1 MGEESRGY
9 RGFERPRVVEAAAE
23 RHWVMSIGELAEVG
37 MSRDQVDRAARDGF
51 LFRVHRGVF
60 AVGRPQ
66 LGFEAR
72 CRAAVLACGPAAA
85 VSHASAAR
93 FWGIWRAEGAIH
105 VSVPRGRHGHPGLR
119 VHRPVS
125 LLPNEIVDRNGI
137 AATTVART
145 LLDVAATVPEETVAR
160 MLHEADVQRVGDLRA
175 VHAVLEAHPAHRGR
189 AKLGRAL
196 ALEVAPTRSGLE
208 RAFVALCREA
218 GLPRPLVNR
227 HLWSTD
233 RLEEVDFHWP
243 AARFVVEVD
252 GSRYHSTRYRRRVD
266 AAKTRRLEEAGWTV
280 RRFGELDVELKPA
293 AVVSETRR
301 GLAKAHISRLGAP
314 VSPAS
319 G

>member
-1 MGEESRGY
+1 MGEEKSAR
-9 RGFERPRVVEAAAE
+9 RTFPRPRVVEAAAG
-23 RHWVMSIGELAEVG
+23 RHWVLSAAELAALG
-37 MSRDQVDRAARDGF
+37 MTPGQIRRGALDGF
-51 LFRVHRGVF
+51 LHRQHHGVY
-60 AVGRPQ
+60 AVGRPD
-66 LGFEAR
+66 LSFEGR
-72 CRAAVLACGPAAA
+72 CRAALLAAGPAAA
-85 VSHASAAR
+85 ISHWSAAR
-93 FWGIWRAEGAIH
+93 LWNLRGSAGTIH
-105 VSVPRGRHGHPGLR
+105 VTVPRGRQGHPGLR
-119 VHRPVS
+119 IHRPVS
-125 LLPNEIVDRNGI
+125 VLPDEIADRNGI

-145 LLDVAATVPEETVAR
+145 LLDVAATVPEATVAA

-208 RAFVALCREA
+208 RAFLALCSAA
-218 GLPRPLVNR
+218 GLPKPLVNR

-252 GSRYHSTRYRRRVD
+252 GHRYHATRYRRRRD
-266 AAKTRRLEEAGWTV
+266 AEKTRRLEAAGWTV
-280 RRFGELDVELKPA
+280 RRFSDLDVEFEPEL
-293 AVVSETRR
+293 VVAETTL
-301 GLAKAHISRLGAP
+301 GLGNVRQTHISSP